1 MENLLFIELSM
12 GKSSINRGFSS
23 AMFGYQRVTIAFFRA
38 LWRQLRPV
46 TAFYGFNTFTTLA
59 DLQGLFSKGRSLG
72 STILK
77 TLRSLQSI
85 HITHTHTYI
94 YIIYNVCIIY
104 NPKPSQMF
112 WWFWHIKKAFYQ
124 VTYLTNKHQ
133 SHVRNHQAVPSHGVL
148 AKAGHYSVTTLERS
162 KFTVL

>member
-38 LWRQLRPV
+38 SGGSFGQWRPFMVSTHLRPSQICRDCFPREEV
-46 TAFYGFNTFTTLA
+46 LEAPS
-59 DLQGLFSKGRSLG
+59 SKPFVRCNQY
-72 STILK
+72 IL
-77 TLRSLQSI
+77 
-85 HITHTHTYI
+85 HTHI